1 VKTRTGT
8 LPEDR
13 RPGDGRP
20 RRRYDGRTPE
30 PWTVRTAHVLAL
42 IALPSGL
49 WRIGIALGFSMGI
62 ENAGVTPPPGQ
73 ALAILGLSVIS
84 EAVALLSLG
93 LVRPW
98 GEVAPRWI
106 PLLGGHRL
114 PPALVTTTAVTG
126 ALALMAIWTFAT
138 ANFATRTLSGAVS
151 QGFVFTNTWWEA
163 LLITCYAPL
172 LAWGPLLLILATAYH
187 RRRTGH

>member
-1 VKTRTGT
+1 VH
-8 LPEDR
+8 
-13 RPGDGRP
+13 
-20 RRRYDGRTPE
+20 
-30 PWTVRTAHVLAL
+30 TAHVLAL
-42 IALPSGL
+42 IALPSGV

-62 ENAGVTPPPGQ
+62 ENAGSTPPGQ
-73 ALAILGLSVIS
+73 SLAILGLSVVS

-114 PPALVTTTAVTG
+114 PPAAVTTAAVTG

-138 ANFATRTLSGAVS
+138 ANFATRTLTGTTG
-151 QGFVFTNTWWEA
+151 QGFVFANTWWEA
-163 LLITCYAPL
+163 LLIACYLPL
-172 LAWGPLLLILATAYH
+172 LAWGPLLLVLATAYH

>member
-1 VKTRTGT
+1 M
-8 LPEDR
+8 
-13 RPGDGRP
+13 
-20 RRRYDGRTPE
+20 
-30 PWTVRTAHVLAL
+30 RTAHVLAL

-49 WRIGIALGFSMGI
+49 WRIGIALGYSMGI
-62 ENAGVTPPPGQ
+62 ENAGSTPPGQ
-73 ALAILGLSVIS
+73 AVAILGLSVLS

-114 PPALVTTTAVTG
+114 SPVAVTIAAVTG
-126 ALALMAIWTFAT
+126 ALALTAIWTFAT
-138 ANFATRTLSGAVS
+138 INFVTLTVTGTPDH
-151 QGFVFTNTWWEA
+151 GFVFTNPWWEA
-163 LLITCYAPL
+163 LLTACYLPL
-172 LAWGPLLLILATAYH
+172 LAWGPLLLALATAYH